1 MKRPLQLPLSL
12 GFCLLVF
19 GSVLTL
25 SGCSSKPPSLS
36 GFKAQDFPVYA
47 PSTVESSMGAETGE
61 TFNDPNASHHL
72 TYWLQSE
79 SKPEKIVEF
88 YKSKMSQLP
97 AAKEVTG
104 EAKFDGASFQMKCGA
119 ISNKELV
126 ESYEMLVEKD
136 QKDGKSVFRI
146 TETLKPGKKYD

>member
-1 MKRPLQLPLSL
+1 MKKPYRLLLLL
-12 GFCLLVF
+12 GVCVF
-19 GSVLTL
+19 ALN
-25 SGCSSKPPSLS
+25 GCAAKPPSLS

-88 YKSKMSQLP
+88 YKGKMSQLP
-97 AAKEVTG
+97 SAKEVTG
-104 EAKFDGASFQMKCGA
+104 EEKYDGATFQMKCGA
-119 ISNKELV
+119 LSNKELV